1 MMKKLFFIICT
12 LLGMVA
18 AVQAATITVNVSNT
32 RYQTI
37 TGFGAAACWGAMR
50 PIDDVEVIK
59 LLYGEDSPVGLN
71 IVRMEISPNM
81 KGDITASDIGWD
93 TPYDWHGYLPVI
105 REAKRRGAIVY
116 GCPWSPPGEYKTN
129 GVANGGNSE
138 SQGFQHGELRT
149 DCYDKFFD
157 WLNSYLVY
165 MRSNAAAVDVVSLQN
180 EPDWWVDYSGCLYTP
195 QQLHDLVAQSAHRLK
210 KVQYQVKLMSGESL
224 NFNPEYSDILLKDEA
239 TEKYIDMIG
248 GHLYG
253 VPPLRNMADA
263 AVLAAQKGKEVW
275 MTEHSVENANNRNG
289 LPTWHEELL
298 FAEEV
303 NESMLAGAN
312 AYVYWYMMAH
322 WSFVGTGEAKH
333 PGCDYGKLLR
343 RGYVMSHFS
352 KHLTGST
359 RLGTTASVNTGTN
372 SAFET
377 SAYIKGDSLY
387 VMAIDTTKNALDLEI
402 NLPYKVVGGRHLL
415 STDEAV
421 CQTSPLTIDEPTQT
435 VTVPLPAYSLNTYI
449 FKIDDAELTGIEAP
463 SISTFNPVLPT
474 EDVIYDLQGRRV
486 SADYVGIC
494 IRKLPDGRIVKY
506 FKQ

>member
-1 MMKKLFFIICT
+1 MKKRILSLLTLF
-12 LLGMVA
+12 GMVCGS
-18 AVQAATITVNVSNT
+18 QAATITVTVDST
-32 RYQTI
+32 RYQTV

-81 KGDITASDIGWD
+81 KGDIGVGDIGWD

-105 REAKRRGAIVY
+105 REAKKRGAIVY

-129 GVANGGNSE
+129 GISGGGNSE
-138 SQGFQHGELRT
+138 SQGFQRGELRT

-157 WLNSYLVY
+157 WLNTYLVY

-195 QQLHDLVAQSAHRLK
+195 EQLHDLVAQSAYRLK
-210 KVQYQVKLMSGESL
+210 KAQYQVKLMSGESL
-224 NFNPEYSDILLKDEA
+224 NYTPRYSDILLEDEA
-239 TEKYIDMIG
+239 TAKYIDMIG

-253 VPPLRNMADA
+253 VPPLENMAKA
-263 AVLAAQKGKEVW
+263 AELAAKMGKEVW
-275 MTEHSVENANNRNG
+275 MTEHSVENEKQRNG
-289 LPTWHEELL
+289 LPTWHEELI
-298 FAEEV
+298 FAEEL

-352 KHLTGST
+352 KHVTGST
-359 RLGTTASVNTGTN
+359 RLGTESSVKTGTN

-377 SAYIKGDSLY
+377 SAYIKGDSLI
-387 VMAIDTTKNALDLEI
+387 VMAIDTTKNALDLKLE
-402 NLPYKVVGGRHLL
+402 LPCKVKSGEHLL

-421 CQTSPLTIDEPTQT
+421 CQLSPIDIGESVSELT
-435 VTVPLPAYSLNTYI
+435 VSLPARSLNTYI
-449 FKIDDAELTGIEAP
+449 FQIDRDGTGI
-463 SISTFNPVLPT
+463 STAGRTVADGPATYYN
-474 EDVIYDLQGRRV
+474 LQGVRLDVPQGMCIERR
-486 SADYVGIC
+486 
-494 IRKLPDGRIVKY
+494 PDGSARKILK
-506 FKQ
+506 